1 MEHKEVVKMAS
12 NLADHPHVLKHFMCD
27 RLVTFA
33 ANTTWVHTMSGYLE
47 VLLEIHEENTT
58 DIEVFNNKHIRI
70 IEDLT
75 EATPF
80 SLSRVTVF
88 RSSNFAFSTRVIMFQ
103 LNPESMSTDGAILGK
118 EWHIAAEGHEDY
130 LLIMKVLHW
139 IHQHDRVT
147 VRTLRSRYVELNV
160 GPSTRPAECTI
171 KAATGRSDVL
181 NALKLIEEMKKQ
193 QNLEIT
199 ITELDI
205 HGLEINDRV
214 FTKMLLDTLKFN
226 TVTRSITIWKDH
238 IPRFFTGVINI
249 FDFEPSPCIIASL
262 GNLMTSLEKLNLEK
276 CNTTHQVAD
285 QMAQSLPYCRNLKS
299 MHLGFNKATGLIEK
313 LIGRQSA
320 PGFHFLQNLD
330 LTDANLSKVDISSLS
345 QAVGS
350 GGLSKL
356 NTLGLS
362 RNVLTD
368 CMANLF
374 GTNCYPEFT
383 SLQELDLSQT
393 SLNNDDLLRVSAA
406 VKHRQLPKLRRLN
419 LAGNDLEE
427 MEDAVINL
435 IENCREQYKETI
447 LLYFFDCISDSEN
460 SDSDDSNDY
469 FGKFRNRIESLCRQT
484 NVEICDYYIW

>member
-12 NLADHPHVLKHFMCD
+12 NLADHPHVLRHFMCD

-33 ANTTWVHTMSGYLE
+33 AKTTCVHFMSECLKD
-47 VLLEIHEENTT
+47 LLEIHEENTT

-75 EATPF
+75 KATPF

-88 RSSNFAFSTRVIMFQ
+88 RSNPNPNFALSTRLIMFQ
-103 LNPESMSTDGAILGK
+103 LNPVSMSTDGAILGK

-147 VRTLRSRYVELNV
+147 VRTLRSRYVKLNV

-226 TVTRSITIWKDH
+226 TVMRSITIRKYYY
-238 IPRFFTGVINI
+238 TGVINKH
-249 FDFEPSPCIIASL
+249 EPSPCIIASL

-299 MHLGFNKATGLIEK
+299 VRLGFNKATGLIEK
-313 LIGRQSA
+313 LIGQQSA

-330 LTDANLSKVDISSLS
+330 LTDVNLSKADISSLS

-350 GGLSKL
+350 GGLSKW

-362 RNVLTD
+362 RNVLTY

-374 GTNCYPEFT
+374 GTNCYPEFK
-383 SLQELDLSQT
+383 SLQELDLSLT

-447 LLYFFDCISDSEN
+447 LLYFFYCISNSEN
-460 SDSDDSNDY
+460 SYSDDSNDY
-469 FGKFRNRIESLCRQT
+469 SGKFRNRMESLCRQT
-484 NVEICDYYIW
+484 NAEICEY